1 MAFGTSIPSPTVTG
15 GFSGGALSV
24 SDLNNILTKFYIPRM
39 FEQIKVENPGY
50 NFFKDMTTL
59 VNWGPGGTATFP
71 LRKRARRAVVGG
83 TAGRL
88 PSGGTPSYSTASFE
102 YPVFRILVNF
112 MWDAQQRAGHE
123 RYVKNLIDQSMT
135 DAKTEFLRRQNIYL
149 YGGSRDKLGKDA
161 INYGS
166 STHSAVT
173 DSFGKTCMVGVLK
186 ESSGSDTSIKVA
198 HPWIDGAGT
207 HKAQGGMWLQP
218 GDFIMI
224 VGKDGSADDMQHIE
238 ISSIDR
244 STYSS
249 DGCATVTL
257 ANACLMDFPSG
268 SPIYLSSPAA
278 ATTGSPFSRTTAT
291 AFGSAD
297 WELSDYAS
305 EYYGM
310 ANFLYD
316 QNVFGKARDTAGATG
331 TCAEGVAGGGDGYW
345 DSKIKHNSGVKRAL
359 SYELIDELLLE
370 MNQQYFVKPNLAI
383 MNPGMWHEFLSLA
396 EANHAF
402 FNQKTV
408 TPGHKPGTDPNYITA
423 NATLGQGNIQILVD
437 HHAPHEQII
446 VCDKGEMGY
455 ATAHAMG
462 EATEDGGFLRHSSS
476 SYDDWHGWL
485 RWAGQFITYSPTSIG
500 LLQDVTQ
507 DIVAL

>member
-1 MAFGTSIPSPTVTG
+1 MAISGFGSTVSTTTG
-15 GFSGGALSV
+15 NESGALSV
-24 SDLNNILTKFYIPRM
+24 SALNEILTKFYIPRM

-50 NFFKDMTTL
+50 NFFKDMSAL

-71 LRKRARRAVVGG
+71 LRQRARRAVVGG

-88 PSGGTPSYSTASFE
+88 PAGGTPTYSQASFE
-102 YPVFRILVNF
+102 YPIFRILINF

-123 RYVKNLIDQSMT
+123 RYVKNLIDQAMT

-149 YGGSRDKLGKDA
+149 YGGSRDKLGENA
-161 INYGS
+161 IHFGS
-166 STHSAVT
+166 ATHSSSDDAY
-173 DSFGKTCMVGVLK
+173 GKTCIVGVLK
-186 ESSGSDTSIKVA
+186 ESSGSDTEIKIA

-207 HKAQGGMWLQP
+207 HKAQGALWLQP

-224 VGKDGSADDMQHIE
+224 VGKDGAADDMQHVQ

-244 STYSS
+244 SSYSS
-249 DGCATVTL
+249 DGAATVTL
-257 ANACLMDFPSG
+257 SQACLQDFPSG

-278 ATTGSPFSRTTAT
+278 ASSAVFSRTGAT
-291 AFGSAD
+291 TFGSAD

-305 EYYGM
+305 EFFGM
-310 ANFLYD
+310 ANFLHD
-316 QNVFGKARDTAGATG
+316 TKVFGKARDTAGASG
-331 TCAEGVAGGGDGYW
+331 TAGSSASGGGDGYW
-345 DSKIKHNSGVKRAL
+345 DSKIKHNSGTNRAL

-408 TPGHKPGTDPNYITA
+408 PVGHKPGTDPNYITA

-437 HHAPHEQII
+437 HHCPHEQIV

-476 SYDDWHGWL
+476 NYDDWHGWL
-485 RWAGQFITYSPTSIG
+485 RWAGQFITYSPTVIG
-500 LLQDVTQ
+500 QLNDITQ

>member
-1 MAFGTSIPSPTVTG
+1 MAISGFGGTTSNLTG
-15 GFSGGALSV
+15 NTSGALSV
-24 SDLNNILTKFYIPRM
+24 ANLNEILTKFYIPRM

-50 NFFKDMTTL
+50 NFFKDMTSL

-71 LRKRARRAVVGG
+71 LRQRARRAVVGG

-88 PSGGTPSYSTASFE
+88 PKSGAPTYSQASFE
-102 YPVFRILVNF
+102 YPIFRILINF

-149 YGGSRDKLGKDA
+149 YGGTRDKVPTGALEHDEAGVDA
-161 INYGS
+161 Y
-166 STHSAVT
+166 
-173 DSFGKTCMVGVLK
+173 GKTCIVGRLHTAGQ
-186 ESSGSDTSIKVA
+186 SSGSQTLFVA
-198 HPWIDGAGT
+198 HPWCKGNFDRDSAKSHGAL
-207 HKAQGGMWLQP
+207 WLQP
-218 GDFIMI
+218 GDTIML
-224 VGKDGSADDMQHIE
+224 VGKVSTTDHYQHLKITA
-238 ISSIDR
+238 IDR

-249 DGCATVTL
+249 GYATVTVNQNIGV
-257 ANACLMDFPSG
+257 AFPVG
-268 SPIYLSSPAA
+268 SPVYLSSPDD
-278 ATTGSPFSRTTAT
+278 ATITSGTTPGQRTASETFNT
-291 AFGSAD
+291 SD

-305 EYYGM
+305 EYFGM
-310 ANFLYD
+310 ANFLGD
-316 QNVFGKARDTAGATG
+316 SAVFGKTRDS
-331 TCAEGVAGGGDGYW
+331 AGGTDGYW
-345 DSKIKHNSGVKRAL
+345 DSKIKHNSGTNRAL

-408 TPGHKPGTDPNYITA
+408 PIGHKPGTDPNYITA
-423 NATLGQGNIQILVD
+423 NATLGQGNIQILID
-437 HHAPHEQII
+437 HHCPHEQIT

-455 ATAHAMG
+455 ATAHALG

-476 SYDDWHGWL
+476 NYDDWHGWL
-485 RWAGQFITYSPTSIG
+485 RWAGQFITFSPTAIG
-500 LLQDVTQ
+500 QLNDITQ

>member
-1 MAFGTSIPSPTVTG
+1 MAISGFGGTTANTTGNTS
-15 GFSGGALSV
+15 GALSV
-24 SDLNNILTKFYIPRM
+24 QNLNEILTKFYIPRM

-50 NFFKDMTTL
+50 NFFKDMTAL

-71 LRKRARRAVVGG
+71 LRQRARRAVVGG

-88 PSGGTPSYSTASFE
+88 PKSGAPTYSQASFE
-102 YPVFRILVNF
+102 YPIFRILVNF

-149 YGGSRDKLGKDA
+149 YGGSRTKLPDA
-161 INYGS
+161 ALEFDTDGTHAYGS
-166 STHSAVT
+166 
-173 DSFGKTCMVGVLK
+173 TCIVGRLTEAAQTGDDNVLK
-186 ESSGSDTSIKVA
+186 IA
-198 HPWIDGAGT
+198 HPWCKGNFDEST
-207 HKAQGGMWLQP
+207 PKAQGAMWLQP
-218 GDFIMI
+218 GDTIML
-224 VGKDGSADDMQHIE
+224 VGKIGANDRYQHLV

-244 STYSS
+244 STYS
-249 DGCATVTL
+249 DGFATVTVGG
-257 ANACLMDFPSG
+257 NTGVDFPVG
-268 SPIYLSSPAA
+268 SPVYLSSPDD
-278 ATTGSPFSRTTAT
+278 ATVTTTLTPGSRSASTT
-291 AFGSAD
+291 FNSND

-305 EYYGM
+305 EYFGM
-310 ANFLYD
+310 ANFLGD
-316 QNVFGKARDTAGATG
+316 SQVFGKARSDS
-331 TCAEGVAGGGDGYW
+331 DYW
-345 DSKIKHNSGVKRAL
+345 DSKIKHNSGVNRAL

-408 TPGHKPGTDPNYITA
+408 TPGHKPGTDPNYVTA

-437 HHAPHEQII
+437 HHCPHEQII

-462 EATEDGGFLRHSSS
+462 EATEDGGFLRHSSG

-485 RWAGQFITYSPTSIG
+485 RWAGQFITFSPTSIG
-500 LLQDVTQ
+500 QLNDVTQ

>member
-1 MAFGTSIPSPTVTG
+1 MAISGSGGTTANTTG
-15 GFSGGALSV
+15 NTSGALSV
-24 SDLNNILTKFYIPRM
+24 SDLNEILTKFYIPRM

-50 NFFKDMTTL
+50 NFFKDMTAL

-71 LRKRARRAVVGG
+71 LRQRARRAVVGG
-83 TAGRL
+83 TSGRL
-88 PSGGTPSYSTASFE
+88 PKGGTPTYSQASFE
-102 YPVFRILVNF
+102 YPIFRILINF

-123 RYVKNLIDQSMT
+123 RYVKNLIDQAMT

-149 YGGSRDKLGKDA
+149 YGGSRDKLPGAALQFDSSSD
-161 INYGS
+161 NYG
-166 STHSAVT
+166 T
-173 DSFGKTCMVGVLK
+173 TCMVGRLQAATTADTAGRALK
-186 ESSGSDTSIKVA
+186 VCL
-198 HPWIDGAGT
+198 PWVDGADAA
-207 HKAQGGMWLQP
+207 KAQGALWLQP
-218 GDFIMI
+218 GDYIMV
-224 VGKDGSADDMQHIE
+224 VGKISSADKFQHFK

-249 DGCATVTL
+249 GYATVTVDQDPDD
-257 ANACLMDFPSG
+257 AFPLG
-268 SPIYLSSPAA
+268 APIYLSSPAA
-278 ATTGSPFSRTTAT
+278 SSGTSASRSATNTFTTN
-291 AFGSAD
+291 D
-297 WELSDYAS
+297 WELSDFAS
-305 EYYGM
+305 EFFGM
-310 ANFLYD
+310 ANFLSD
-316 QNVFGKARDTAGATG
+316 DVVFGKTRSDS
-331 TCAEGVAGGGDGYW
+331 DYW
-345 DSKIKHNSGVKRAL
+345 DSKIKHNSGTNRAL

-408 TPGHKPGTDPNYITA
+408 PIGHKPGTDPNYITA

-437 HHAPHEQII
+437 HHCPHEQIV

-476 SYDDWHGWL
+476 NYDDWHGWL
-485 RWAGQFITYSPTSIG
+485 RWAGQFITYSPTAIG
-500 LLQDVTQ
+500 QLNDITQ